1 MLIASISL
9 LSFPFLNQS
18 ARLSLTQ
25 QGHSGQIGNARHI
38 GTWKK
43 QNPGNNGLREYWR
56 FSKPEYLLIAQPL
69 RSINR
74 TMANVFFTKV
84 ENSPIDIWPMKMT
97 KAIMMMVMWQW
108 RYWWWW
114 WQWRWNSPVDIWLS
128 PWMSMSTSNQTRD
141 DSIATRFLAIA
152 PLFGLPLFF
161 SFSAFFRISLFQD
174 LAPTAFFNVSSS
186 KLVAASCFI
195 GHRLPNVQATKS
207 WSSQSS
213 SPD

>member
-1 MLIASISL
+1 MNCENIDGFINPSTRLT
-9 LSFPFLNQS
+9 PTHHQQDNGKYFL
-18 ARLSLTQ
+18 
-25 QGHSGQIGNARHI
+25 
-38 GTWKK
+38 
-43 QNPGNNGLREYWR
+43 
-56 FSKPEYLLIAQPL
+56 
-69 RSINR
+69 
-74 TMANVFFTKV
+74 TKV

-195 GHRLPNVQATKS
+195 GHRLPNVQATGQLSLDRVKVQVLIKS
-207 WSSQSS
+207 EFNFQQFLQCAL
-213 SPD
+213 